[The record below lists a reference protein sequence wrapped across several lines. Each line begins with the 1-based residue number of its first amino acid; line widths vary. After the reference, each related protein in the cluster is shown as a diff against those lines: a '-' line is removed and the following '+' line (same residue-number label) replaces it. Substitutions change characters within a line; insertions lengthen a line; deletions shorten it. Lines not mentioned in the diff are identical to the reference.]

1 MRKSIPIV
9 AALLISACASPP
21 PPEPSLQARA
31 DEQASLE
38 ESAARVV
45 ATRRTVAEQ
54 LDELDRLL
62 TEMPPQFNFGQGDV
76 LSVSVYD
83 EPDLSME
90 SVPVRPDGRISL
102 PLIGEVQ
109 ASGRDADE
117 LVTEIS
123 TRLDEYVV
131 DPKVSV
137 IALEFNSF
145 QYAIDGEVVEP
156 GVYPLDT
163 NVSIT
168 KAIAMAGG
176 LNKGQYR
183 ASTIELA
190 DLPHAYLVRQGKVLP
205 VDFVRLLREGDLRF
219 DVQLQPGD
227 YIRIPS
233 GLSKEVYVLGEVR
246 EPMLFAF
253 RENLPMSRV
262 VAQAEGFTPDAD
274 LGRIHI
280 IRGALHNP
288 TVIVCDFRKVISG
301 EARDVRL
308 EPGDVVY
315 VPETGLTSFARVM
328 DKILPSVQS
337 VWTGFLVHDQLN
349 D

>member
-1 MRKSIPIV
+1 MHKFAPV
-9 AALLISACASPP
+9 LAAAFLSACATP
-21 PPEPSLQARA
+21 PPEPSLEARA
-31 DEQASLE
+31 DERAQMEA
-38 ESAARVV
+38 SAARIV
-45 ATRRTVAEQ
+45 ATRRTVDEQ
-54 LDELDRLL
+54 LEELQRMLA
-62 TEMPPQFNFGQGDV
+62 EMPPEFAFGRGDV

-102 PLIGEVQ
+102 PLIGDVQ
-109 ASGRDADE
+109 AAGRNADD
-117 LVTEIS
+117 LALEIS
-123 TRLDEYVV
+123 ARLDEFVLE
-131 DPKVSV
+131 PQVSV
-137 IALEFNSF
+137 IGLEFKSF
-145 QYAIDGEVVEP
+145 RYAIDGEVVEP
-156 GVYPLDT
+156 GVYPLETD
-163 NVSIT
+163 VSIT
-168 KAIAMAGG
+168 TAIAKAGG

-190 DLPHAYLVRQGKVLP
+190 DLTHAYVVRQGKVLP

-219 DVQLQPGD
+219 DIDLQPGD

-246 EPMLFAF
+246 EPMLFAY
-253 RENLPMSRV
+253 RENLPMSRT

-274 LGRIHI
+274 LSRIHI

-288 TVIVCDFRKVISG
+288 TVIVCDFRKVITG
-301 EARDVRL
+301 KARDVQL
-308 EPGDVVY
+308 EPGDIVY
-315 VPETGLTSFARVM
+315 VPETGLTSFARIM
-328 DKILPSVQS
+328 DKVLPSIQT